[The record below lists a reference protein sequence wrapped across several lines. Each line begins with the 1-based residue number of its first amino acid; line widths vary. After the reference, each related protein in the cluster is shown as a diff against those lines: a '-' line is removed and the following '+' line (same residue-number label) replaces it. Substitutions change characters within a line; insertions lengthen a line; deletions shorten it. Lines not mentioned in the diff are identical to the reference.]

1 MKHFL
6 LKIILTVLLAAGFV
20 LAFSYIVTWQNYRI
34 LSRDAAEEKQINR
47 DAVNYTL
54 KNLTAAWN
62 DYEIKIKGRY
72 EMEAVLSALALQS
85 VIDDDKAVE
94 DETGEDSALA
104 HIADGKLSI
113 PGSIGETLGL
123 EESLFTEKSGSFVA
137 PNEPSTLVVYCRIGN
152 TDKYYVEWHEDV
164 VLDDLV
170 LETIDIPGILKRTEI
185 AYDVSAMF
193 LPGEQDGRTPSEL
206 LYRNDRY
213 FSDCEKIGDLGLTLE
228 DLQGSD
234 QKASGTLTY
243 DDISFSYV
251 AGESLLPAGYVI
263 LLDPVPNLYAKA
275 FGQAGYMIAALIV
288 LLAALLTAGFSLYLY
303 VRDNILTPDQE
314 KTYQPAHSRSLATLF
329 GILGLIIIALT
340 GMLIYALN
348 GLYDDVARGRE
359 RLATMDESIYMYTD
373 RFGQNIQSFDD
384 IYLEFGN
391 HIAEFLDTYPEL
403 RDPEVLATL
412 ADSIHASSIT
422 LYGADGRETVS
433 SGPWIDLTLGT
444 DPDSS
449 TYEFRKILKGAPY
462 IIHDQETDEETGLN
476 EMKIGI
482 RIRDDVSEEKY
493 GIMLLGVDAS
503 SLSEQDANP
512 EKAVRE
518 ILQDLSDDKT
528 TMWIAD
534 VKSGLIL
541 VSADQ
546 EMEGKSITETGL
558 SESDLKGSLVKTVKT
573 EEGSSFVTSA
583 SMATSGIL
591 EWTNAKE
598 GIIAYYRGPKT
609 PYLSGMLGLVLT
621 GCILFA
627 VIYLILAWI
636 VLKGYTEEFFQAN
649 KHVKGSDIYRK
660 NQNQLMRSLAEVPPG
675 RKGIAAMEIATA
687 VFLLQMMPFIDSGSL
702 FVKNTVYYFISSGDW
717 EKGFNLFAIAAILIL
732 LSKVVLLV
740 IGVRLVLSICGSF
753 AGAKGKTIFRLLA
766 SVFLYIALFF
776 FLIQTFEY
784 LGFSATAIAAGLGSL
799 ALAISLGAQN
809 FVADIFA
816 GLTFVFEGTIHVGDN
831 VQIAVVGSPVV
842 HGTVMEIGVRNT
854 RVLTQEGDLIS
865 CGNRDIKMIK
875 NSTRMNT
882 RVICELVVSSDLSAD
897 EIERM
902 LNEELPKVGQ
912 EDRRILAGPFYNGI
926 TALGSGTMTLS
937 VSAECTEKD
946 NDYVRDVL
954 NASLQRIFREHGY
967 SI

>member
-1 MKHFL
+1 
-6 LKIILTVLLAAGFV
+6 
-20 LAFSYIVTWQNYRI
+20 
-34 LSRDAAEEKQINR
+34 
-47 DAVNYTL
+47 
-54 KNLTAAWN
+54 
-62 DYEIKIKGRY
+62 
-72 EMEAVLSALALQS
+72 
-85 VIDDDKAVE
+85 
-94 DETGEDSALA
+94 
-104 HIADGKLSI
+104 
-113 PGSIGETLGL
+113 
-123 EESLFTEKSGSFVA
+123 
-137 PNEPSTLVVYCRIGN
+137 
-152 TDKYYVEWHEDV
+152 
-164 VLDDLV
+164 
-170 LETIDIPGILKRTEI
+170 
-185 AYDVSAMF
+185 
-193 LPGEQDGRTPSEL
+193 
-206 LYRNDRY
+206 
-213 FSDCEKIGDLGLTLE
+213 
-228 DLQGSD
+228 
-234 QKASGTLTY
+234 
-243 DDISFSYV
+243 
-251 AGESLLPAGYVI
+251 
-263 LLDPVPNLYAKA
+263 
-275 FGQAGYMIAALIV
+275 
-288 LLAALLTAGFSLYLY
+288 
-303 VRDNILTPDQE
+303 
-314 KTYQPAHSRSLATLF
+314 
-329 GILGLIIIALT
+329 
-340 GMLIYALN
+340 
-348 GLYDDVARGRE
+348 
-359 RLATMDESIYMYTD
+359 
-373 RFGQNIQSFDD
+373 
-384 IYLEFGN
+384 
-391 HIAEFLDTYPEL
+391 
-403 RDPEVLATL
+403 
-412 ADSIHASSIT
+412 
-422 LYGADGRETVS
+422 
-433 SGPWIDLTLGT
+433 
-444 DPDSS
+444 
-449 TYEFRKILKGAPY
+449 
-462 IIHDQETDEETGLN
+462 
-476 EMKIGI
+476 MKIGI

-493 GIMLLGVDAS
+493 GIMLLSVDVS
-503 SLSEQDANP
+503 SLSEQDVNP
-512 EKAVRE
+512 ERAVRE

-740 IGVRLVLSICGSF
+740 IGVRLVLTICGSF

-831 VQIAVVGSPVV
+831 VQIAVQGSSVV
-842 HGTVMEIGVRNT
+842 
-854 RVLTQEGDLIS
+854 TQEGDLIS